1 MSATPQPLPQG
12 TDTICMTLSST
23 CVGLAASA
31 YQSLMT
37 APCVANDTILVYTSL
52 SGAPSDRQLSLQ
64 RIQAT

>member
-1 MSATPQPLPQG
+1 
-12 TDTICMTLSST
+12 MTLSST